1 LSISRACFRQV
12 TVLMVDELDLLV
24 TRNQS
29 VLYNLFDWPTRKNS
43 RLVVVGIANTM
54 DLPERLLPRINSR
67 LGLHRVNFQPY
78 TQQQLQQ
85 IIKARLSGLAAFKDK
100 AVELASRK
108 VAAVS
113 GDVRRALELCRR
125 AAEIAEAEQATTAAA
140 AAVAP
145 VDGDGGDEATQ
156 PPEQQLVQ
164 MEHITAAV
172 KELFGEPHMVAL
184 RTAGP
189 HAKVALCALL
199 CEMRRTGLADVA
211 MEDVYV
217 RYAELCRM
225 HGVVAAAWGAAAA
238 AVGRLGEARVLLCEP
253 GALGAAQRVA
263 LNVSVDSVEYTLKVQ
278 SPELP
283 WLATFMQRLI
293 TAS

>member
-1 LSISRACFRQV
+1 
-12 TVLMVDELDLLV
+12 MVDELDLLV

-29 VLYNLFDWPTRKNS
+29 VLYNLFDWPTRKDS

-78 TQQQLQQ
+78 AQEQLQQ

-125 AAEIAEAEQATTAAA
+125 AAEIAEAEEAAA
-140 AAVAP
+140 AAAP
-145 VDGDGGDEATQ
+145 VDGDEATQ
-156 PPEQQLVQ
+156 PPEQHLVQ

-217 RYAELCRM
+217 RYVELCRM

-238 AVGRLGEARVLLCEP
+238 VVARLGEARVLLCEP

-263 LNVSVDSVEYTLKVQ
+263 LNVSTDSVEYTLKAQ